1 MMHIVLELMGR
12 ESYLG
17 ITETNNS
24 DKSGNGKM
32 EIYIIGF
39 AFDTKA
45 KLFAVSVNGNYD
57 SPNG

>member
-1 MMHIVLELMGR
+1 MMHIVLGSMET

-45 KLFAVSVNGNYD
+45 KIFTVSVNGNY
-57 SPNG
+57 